1 MVPFFIKELVKAG
14 VDSIG
19 VLGST
24 GNYAYLSRGERLRV
38 LELAVSSAE
47 GIPVMTSIS
56 AIRTSEGLRLAE
68 DAQQAGASAVLLAPI
83 SYQALTDEEVF
94 FLYEQVTS
102 SLSIPLCVYDNPG
115 TSHFH
120 FSDELPVKLLGY
132 LMFVPLRFPS
142 YRQNLIKP
150 SYV

>member
-56 AIRTSEGLRLAE
+56 AIRTSEGLQLAE

-83 SYQALTDEEVF
+83 S
-94 FLYEQVTS
+94 
-102 SLSIPLCVYDNPG
+102 IR
-115 TSHFH
+115 H
-120 FSDELPVKLLGY
+120 
-132 LMFVPLRFPS
+132 
-142 YRQNLIKP
+142 
-150 SYV
+150 